1 MTIISKNTKRSNLV
15 QDRLILHLNQQSY
28 KFSNRQLSIF
38 FIISPILCIFI
49 YFFLSLRMNYWIYE
63 FTSSFIT
70 FFLNLFFNLNAQV
83 IAYPEHDIF
92 PSIFI
97 PNHPFDGSYAITVN
111 CIAGHIF
118 SFMIGVI
125 LLVPS
130 SRNGSINKEFGW
142 RKIKVLLISTFGIFL
157 LNVFR
162 IIFLLYFNFKGIE
175 FEIIHES
182 LFFLSAV
189 IGALFFFIVLEHWL
203 PELFISIY
211 YLYRLVSQKTS
222 KKLDFKK

>member
-1 MTIISKNTKRSNLV
+1 MKRKDYI
-15 QDRLILHLNQQSY
+15 QDRLILHLNHKTY
-28 KFSNRQLSIF
+28 KFSNRQLATF
-38 FIISPILCIFI
+38 FIVSPILCISI
-49 YFFLSLRMNYWIYE
+49 YLFLSLRMNYWIYE
-63 FTSSFIT
+63 FTSTFIS
-70 FFLNLFFNLNAQV
+70 FFLNLLFNLNAQV
-83 IAYPEHDIF
+83 IIYPEHDIF

-97 PNHPFDGSYAITVN
+97 PNHPFDETYAITIN

-118 SFMIGVI
+118 SFIIGVI

-130 SRNGSINKEFGW
+130 SKVGSIKKEFVW
-142 RKIKVLLISTFGIFL
+142 RKIKVLVISTSGIFL

-162 IIFLLYFNFKGIE
+162 IIFLLYFNFKGIP

-203 PELFISIY
+203 PELFVTIY
-211 YLYRLVSQKTS
+211 YLYRLISRKIS
-222 KKLDFKK
+222 KIR

>member
-1 MTIISKNTKRSNLV
+1 MKRHDCI
-15 QDRLILHLNQQSY
+15 QDRPILHLNHKTY
-28 KFSNRQLSIF
+28 KFLNHQLATL
-38 FIISPILCIFI
+38 FIVSPILCISI

-63 FTSSFIT
+63 FTSSFISV
-70 FFLNLFFNLNAQV
+70 FLNLLFNLNAQV
-83 IAYPEHDIF
+83 IIYPEHNIF

-97 PNHPFDGSYAITVN
+97 PNHPFEGSYAITIN

-118 SFMIGVI
+118 SFIIGVI

-130 SRNGSINKEFGW
+130 SKIGSSKKEFVW
-142 RKIKVLLISTFGIFL
+142 RKIKVLVISTSGIFI

-162 IIFLLYFNFKGIE
+162 IIFLLYFNFKGIP

-189 IGALFFFIVLEHWL
+189 IGALFFAIVLEHWL
-203 PELFISIY
+203 PELFVSIY
-211 YLYRLVSQKTS
+211 YLYRLISQKIS
-222 KKLDFKK
+222 KKR

>member
-1 MTIISKNTKRSNLV
+1 MKRNEYI
-15 QDRLILHLNQQSY
+15 QDRLILCLNQKTY
-28 KFSNRQLSIF
+28 KFLNSQLAIF
-38 FIISPILCIFI
+38 FIISPILSISF

-63 FTSSFIT
+63 FTSTFISFL
-70 FFLNLFFNLNAQV
+70 LNLLFNLNSQV
-83 IAYPEHDIF
+83 ISYPEHDIF

-97 PNHPFDGSYAITVN
+97 PNHPFDGTYAITIN

-118 SFMIGVI
+118 SFIIGVI

-130 SRNGSINKEFGW
+130 SKEGSIKKEFVW
-142 RKIKVLLISTFGIFL
+142 RKIKVLVISTSGIFL

-162 IIFLLYFNFKGIE
+162 IIFLLYFNFKGIP
-175 FEIIHES
+175 FDIIHES

-189 IGALFFFIVLEHWL
+189 IGALFIAILLEHWL

-211 YLYRLVSQKTS
+211 YSYRLISQKVS
-222 KKLDFKK
+222 KK

>member
-1 MTIISKNTKRSNLV
+1 MIINNNSMKRNDCI
-15 QDRLILHLNQQSY
+15 QDRPILHLNHKTY
-28 KFSNRQLSIF
+28 KFLNRQLATF
-38 FIISPILCIFI
+38 FIVSPILCISI
-49 YFFLSLRMNYWIYE
+49 YLFLGLRMNYWIYE
-63 FTSSFIT
+63 FTSTFISFL
-70 FFLNLFFNLNAQV
+70 LNLLFNLNAQV
-83 IAYPEHDIF
+83 IIYPEHDIF

-97 PNHPFDGSYAITVN
+97 PNHPFDGTYAITIN

-118 SFMIGVI
+118 SFIIGVI

-130 SRNGSINKEFGW
+130 SKVGSIKKEFVW
-142 RKIKVLLISTFGIFL
+142 RKIKVLVISTSGIFL

-162 IIFLLYFNFKGIE
+162 IVFLLYFNFKGIP
-175 FEIIHES
+175 FDIIHES

-211 YLYRLVSQKTS
+211 YLYRLISQKIT
-222 KKLDFKK
+222 KKWK